1 MELGIGIVSQFA
13 PETPLERVPEHLRE
27 QARRAD
33 EHDLDFVRV
42 AEHHVT
48 EDDYLLNEATAAALA
63 EASGGVTLDVMCLL
77 PYHNPVRI
85 AEFGATLDALTG
97 GRFRLTVA
105 QGYRPEE
112 FAVFDVPDR
121 ETAIGRLVEGV
132 EVIERLWTE
141 DTVTYGGDY
150 HRFEDVSI
158 NPKPLQDPRPRIYA
172 GASNESSIRRAARFA
187 DGWCG
192 AHVPFDVAGEQVAA
206 FREEC
211 EAVDATKPVGLT
223 REVCVGETTEDALE
237 MAREPLMT
245 KYGSYSSWGQD
256 DAIDGDEFHD
266 AWAALAEDRFVVG
279 SVEDV
284 IAELERYED
293 ALDLDFVS
301 MRTQWQGMDWADV
314 HRSQELLCREVVPV
328 LR

>member
-1 MELGIGIVSQFA
+1 MDFGLGIVSQFDTA
-13 PETPLERVPEHLRE
+13 TPLEPIPDHLRE

-33 EHDLDFVRV
+33 TGGLDFIRI

-48 EDDYLLNEATAAALA
+48 EDNYLLNEPTAAALA
-63 EASGGVTLDVMCLL
+63 ESSGELTLDMMCLL

-85 AEFGATLDALTG
+85 AEFGATIDVLTG

-132 EVIERLWTE
+132 EVIEQLWTGN
-141 DTVTYGGDY
+141 DVTYDGDY
-150 HRFEDVSI
+150 HTFENISI
-158 NPKPLQDPRPRIYA
+158 NPKPLQEPRPPIYA
-172 GASNESSIRRAARFA
+172 GASNESSIRRAALFA

-192 AHVPFDVAGEQVAA
+192 AHVPFDVVGEQVAA
-206 FREEC
+206 FRDES
-211 EAVDATKPVGLT
+211 TSQKPVGLT
-223 REVCVGETTEDALE
+223 REVCVGESTEEALE
-237 MAREPLMT
+237 MCREPLLR

-256 DAIDGDEFHD
+256 DAIEDDEFHE
-266 AWAALAEDRFVVG
+266 AWADLATDRFVVG
-279 SVEDV
+279 SVEEV
-284 IAELERYED
+284 IAELRRYED
-293 ALDLDFVS
+293 AFDLDYIS

-314 HRSQELLCREVVPV
+314 HHSQQLLCDEVVPA